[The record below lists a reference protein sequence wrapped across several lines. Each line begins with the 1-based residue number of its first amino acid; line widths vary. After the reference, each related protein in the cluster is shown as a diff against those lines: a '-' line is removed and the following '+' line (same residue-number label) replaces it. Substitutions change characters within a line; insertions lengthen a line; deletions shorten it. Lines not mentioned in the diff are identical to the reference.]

1 MVSLMRGERGGK
13 VLVYEEFRDMDQRTN
28 NSVES
33 YHHSLNQLVGVR
45 HPNLWHFIR
54 KLKDCQAESETK
66 LTAAEQGDA
75 PRQRRRKWRILAARI
90 CHLKQQ
96 YTNGA
101 RNLDSYW
108 RAISHVI
115 WRPLA

>member
-1 MVSLMRGERGGK
+1 MSLQYSEQWLMLKLKAFGAKRET
-13 VLVYEEFRDMDQRTN
+13 RTAC
-28 NSVES
+28 
-33 YHHSLNQLVGVR
+33 HHSLNQLVGVR

-75 PRQRRRKWRILAARI
+75 PRQRRRNWRILAARI
-90 CHLKQQ
+90 CRLKQQ
-96 YTNGA
+96 YTNGT

>member
-1 MVSLMRGERGGK
+1 MPPNSFKDGCFRV
-13 VLVYEEFRDMDQRTN
+13 EEMCRCYLNLT
-28 NSVES
+28 

-54 KLKDCQAESETK
+54 KLKDSQAESETK

-90 CHLKQQ
+90 CRLKQQ